1 MAEKQKANL
10 EDVAT
15 VLISDFGMTKTDAK
29 AAVTAVF
36 SYIQEKVDA
45 GYNVKIKNFGT
56 VYQKHYRVP
65 SGRMNKMISLRP
77 SKKNKKY

>member
-56 VYQKHYRVP
+56 FYPKHYSMQ
-65 SGRMNKMISLRP
+65 SGQVNNMIGLRP